1 MREDEAC
8 LAMGGLWGPH
18 PNAFRANTDVLLS
31 QWVSHVCFF
40 SCSIERMPGTS
51 PSIPG
56 GHTDAEFCMSQSP
69 RVFLHVALFPPHWIF
84 TLVTSAILPLKYL
97 TTQEKKDLFGVLVSE
112 GWQSITVRKAGWS
125 SWWLEGVVETAY
137 FTADQEAQRREA
149 GAGRALA
156 G

>member
-1 MREDEAC
+1 
-8 LAMGGLWGPH
+8 
-18 PNAFRANTDVLLS
+18 
-31 QWVSHVCFF
+31 
-40 SCSIERMPGTS
+40 MPGTS

-84 TLVTSAILPLKYL
+84 SDLCYPAIEIPDNSG
-97 TTQEKKDLFGVLVSE
+97 EKIFIWGPGVRGMAVHP
-112 GWQSITVRKAGWS
+112 VRKAGWS

-137 FTADQEAQRREA
+137 VTADQEAQRREA